1 MQFRRPLN
9 VFAPLQKAFTGGVW
23 LTDSTPLPTNQFKP
37 PSNEDESWPELM
49 KCGTLD
55 RVWPPTVINFHTFS
69 STLIKFQQIQ
79 TLKRVDGSW
88 QEVLLVRP
96 VICWQLL
103 SASVHRGMKVE
114 KTLMQALPCQL
125 SHNSNCSFYSFMR
138 VLSTSRQNS
147 VVTHLKSREIPHAS
161 WRVLKV
167 NEANY
172 KIICAK

>member
-1 MQFRRPLN
+1 MFLRPSKKPSQGGYGSLT
-9 VFAPLQKAFTGGVW
+9 ARHCLQ
-23 LTDSTPLPTNQFKP
+23 TNLSLRQMRMRV
-37 PSNEDESWPELM
+37 DWPELM
-49 KCGTLD
+49 KCATLD

-79 TLKRVDGSW
+79 TLMGVDGSW
-88 QEVLLVRP
+88 QEVFLVWP
-96 VICWQLL
+96 VICWKLL

-138 VLSTSRQNS
+138 VLSTSKQNS
-147 VVTHLKSREIPHAS
+147 VVTHLKSRGEIPHAS
-161 WRVLKV
+161 WRVLKF